1 MHGQCD
7 ARPTVTF
14 PAARHRRPLTTI
26 PYLHMRV
33 NNLPKVVTWMRNG
46 HGWNRQTFSRNSNA
60 LTTRTGCIL
69 IYYRIFCSLF
79 LKQQAT
85 ESIFEEQLPASLQFF
100 LQYIT
105 VRGRPVEYSDAQ
117 RHKLRGN
124 EYFRH
129 STLIKAPVLT
139 LQSCDNQ
146 GFEL

>member
-1 MHGQCD
+1 MEPTNFQSQLQ
-7 ARPTVTF
+7 RPD
-14 PAARHRRPLTTI
+14 HYTTG
-26 PYLHMRV
+26 PHAYQVYTDL
-33 NNLPKVVTWMRNG
+33 
-46 HGWNRQTFSRNSNA
+46 
-60 LTTRTGCIL
+60 L
-69 IYYRIFCSLF
+69 IYSRIFCSLF

-129 STLIKAPVLT
+129 STFIKTPVLT